1 MDARV
6 LIPFAALGAA
16 CGALALLILNRMPAK
31 CFCDYDE
38 TPDTRH
44 APPRVGKWHGIVCAA
59 ALAAVFAVITDR
71 FGVSVTGFALCLFC
85 AVLAM
90 IALSDLKFCIIPD
103 ELIIAGCVLAVIGA
117 LPGVL
122 TGVSWQQWLSPIFGA
137 AIGGGVILAINLV
150 GRIVY
155 KKDAL
160 GMGDLKL
167 MLICGIACGT
177 AGTVIAILAG
187 ILSAGVFYAACIL
200 LRKVRSDAYL
210 PLGPFLVI
218 GVALDLCFEPAAMR
232 IIEWYISLI

>member
-1 MDARV
+1 MDI
-6 LIPFAALGAA
+6 LISCLFAVFGIA
-16 CGALALLILNRMPAK
+16 CGIFSLWILNRMPAK

-38 TPDTRH
+38 TPDARH
-44 APPRVGKWHGIVCAA
+44 APPRAGKWQGTVCVAV
-59 ALAAVFAVITDR
+59 LSAVFVLIGRR
-71 FGVSVTGFALCLFC
+71 FGASVSGVSLCFLC

-103 ELIIAGCVLAVIGA
+103 ELIIAGCLFAVVGA

-122 TGVSWQQWLSPIFGA
+122 TGDSWQQWLSPIFGA
-137 AIGGGVILAINLV
+137 AIGSGIILVINLV
-150 GRIVY
+150 GRLVY

-177 AGTVIAILAG
+177 TGTVIAILAG
-187 ILSAGVFYAACIL
+187 ILSAGIFYAACIL

-218 GVALDLCFEPAAMR
+218 GAALDICFEPVAMR
-232 IIEWYISLI
+232 FIDWYVSLI